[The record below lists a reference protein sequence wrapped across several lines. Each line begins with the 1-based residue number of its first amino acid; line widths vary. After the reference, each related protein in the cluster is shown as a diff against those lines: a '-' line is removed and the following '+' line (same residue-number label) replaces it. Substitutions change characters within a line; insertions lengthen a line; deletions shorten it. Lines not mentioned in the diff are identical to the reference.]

1 MRKTHT
7 ILLALATLISS
18 PASAQRLGLSVG
30 YSRIPGPIGDAN
42 SNEGIGVRVGVEL
55 NPRSVVRF
63 GFEAGI
69 DRLNEN
75 RRFTQISCFHPAG
88 GTATCYFD
96 SRERDTGL
104 SLVAILRA
112 GPNAGTLR
120 PYALLGLEV
129 MSVRTRGRSVVT
141 DSTGAHLPNFEF
153 NGTTTDGVL
162 GAPLGLGVLFRPAG
176 SPLGIGVEG
185 RLTPMLHNY
194 SGGMMIEWSKSL
206 ALTVRIGR

>member
-1 MRKTHT
+1 MQKTSL
-7 ILLALATLISS
+7 ILLALATLAST
-18 PASAQRLGLSVG
+18 ASAQRFGFSVG
-30 YSRIPGPIGDAN
+30 YSRIPGRIGDAN
-42 SNEGIGVRVGVEL
+42 SNEGIGVRAGFEL

-69 DRLNEN
+69 DRLNEH
-75 RRFTQISCFHPAG
+75 RRFTQTSCLHPAG
-88 GTATCYFD
+88 GTATCSFD
-96 SRERDTGL
+96 SRDRDTGL
-104 SLVAILRA
+104 SLAAILRA
-112 GPNAGTLR
+112 GPNAGTVR
-120 PYALLGLEV
+120 PYALLGVEV

-153 NGTTTDGVL
+153 DGTTTDGVL

-194 SGGMMIEWSKSL
+194 SGGMMIAWSKSL
-206 ALTVRIGR
+206 ALAVRIGR

>member
-1 MRKTHT
+1 MQKTLL
-7 ILLALATLISS
+7 ILLALATLAST
-18 PASAQRLGLSVG
+18 ASAQRFGFSVG
-30 YSRIPGPIGDAN
+30 YSRIPGRIGDAN
-42 SNEGIGVRVGVEL
+42 SNEGIGVRAGFEL

-75 RRFTQISCFHPAG
+75 RRFSQTNCLHPAG

-96 SRERDTGL
+96 SRDRDTGL
-104 SLVAILRA
+104 SLAAILRA
-112 GPNAGTLR
+112 GPNAGTVR
-120 PYALLGLEV
+120 PYALLGLEI

-153 NGTTTDGVL
+153 DGTTTDGVL

-194 SGGMMIEWSKSL
+194 SGGMMIAWSKSL
-206 ALTVRIGR
+206 ALAVRIGR